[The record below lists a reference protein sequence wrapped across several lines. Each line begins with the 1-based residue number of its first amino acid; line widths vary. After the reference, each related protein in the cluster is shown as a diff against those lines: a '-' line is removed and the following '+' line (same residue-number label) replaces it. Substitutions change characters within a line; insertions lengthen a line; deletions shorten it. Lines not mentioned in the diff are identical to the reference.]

1 MIVTDGAPENYVDV
15 YNKSNWPEKAVR
27 LMPLRVCLAESV
39 LFMCL
44 VENVLLLCLAEC
56 SACVFG

>member
-1 MIVTDGAPENYVDV
+1 M
-15 YNKSNWPEKAVR
+15 
-27 LMPLRVCLAESV
+27 CLAESV

>member
-1 MIVTDGAPENYVDV
+1 M
-15 YNKSNWPEKAVR
+15 
-27 LMPLRVCLAESV
+27 CLAESV

-56 SACVFG
+56 SAGVFG